1 MDKVKIS
8 IENIT
13 KRIGK
18 PSSKFE
24 HFLNDSCMNVFTPE
38 LIVDRSDLKLY
49 TLKEDNTNP
58 KWVFFKEDL
67 IFLKVEV

>member
-8 IENIT
+8 IKNII

-24 HFLNDSCMNVFTPE
+24 QFLNDSYLNIFTPE

-67 IFLKVEV
+67 TFFKVED

>member
-24 HFLNDSCMNVFTPE
+24 QFLNDNCMNVFTPE

-49 TLKEDNTNP
+49 ILKEDNTNP

-67 IFLKVEV
+67 IFLDRKD

>member
-8 IENIT
+8 IENII

-24 HFLNDSCMNVFTPE
+24 QFLNDNCMNVFTSE

-58 KWVFFKEDL
+58 KWVFFEEDL
-67 IFLKVEV
+67 IFLDKED

>member
-24 HFLNDSCMNVFTPE
+24 QFLNDNCVNVFTSE

-58 KWVFFKEDL
+58 KWVFFEEDL
-67 IFLKVEV
+67 IFLDKED

>member
-1 MDKVKIS
+1 
-8 IENIT
+8 
-13 KRIGK
+13 
-18 PSSKFE
+18 
-24 HFLNDSCMNVFTPE
+24 MNVFTPE

-67 IFLKVEV
+67 IFFKAEV

>member
-8 IENIT
+8 IENII

-24 HFLNDSCMNVFTPE
+24 QFLNDNCTNVFTSE

-58 KWVFFKEDL
+58 KWVFFEEDL
-67 IFLKVEV
+67 IFLNKKD

>member
-24 HFLNDSCMNVFTPE
+24 QFLNDNCMNVFTSE

-58 KWVFFKEDL
+58 KWVFFEEDL
-67 IFLKVEV
+67 IFLNKKD

>member
-8 IENIT
+8 IENII

-18 PSSKFE
+18 PSGKFE
-24 HFLNDSCMNVFTPE
+24 QFLNDSYLNVFTPE

-67 IFLKVEV
+67 VFFKVEV

>member
-24 HFLNDSCMNVFTPE
+24 QFLNDNCMNVFTSE

-67 IFLKVEV
+67 IFLDRKD